1 MRLANHAL
9 AFQFIT
15 ATRDLGGADLD
26 RARTG
31 SRRSLLLG
39 AEHQLRQPL
48 NAVNLLIG
56 ELSQG
61 VSGRA
66 RDDVLADMRYA
77 VSLSNQWLD
86 ALVELE
92 KADQG
97 ALSPQA
103 QDVALSEVF
112 LRLKEDFARRFADQG
127 LDLRVVRTTQFV
139 RSDPVFLKRILSLL
153 LDNAAK
159 FTREGKVLLG
169 CRRMGGMI
177 RVEVWDTGL
186 GIAADEWLRVFDP
199 YVRLDNEVRP
209 RERGLGV
216 GLPLARRLAVLSG
229 EQLEISSKLGKGSC
243 FSLTLRGVDRNRP
256 QVPLAQERS
265 GVPRNPLD
273 KAKILLLEGDDA
285 ALLSNQFDLWGATVQ
300 QVAATRSALAHGL
313 EQEPA
318 LVVADGLTFEA
329 CGGWDLLSAARQA
342 RPEAPGLILL
352 GDAPGG
358 AILPE
363 GETPFHLLSRP
374 IKPARLRALT
384 MFALTAP

>member
-1 MRLANHAL
+1 M
-9 AFQFIT
+9 
-15 ATRDLGGADLD
+15 D
-26 RARTG
+26 RSRTG

-66 RDDVLADMRYA
+66 RDEVLADMLYA

-97 ALSPQA
+97 ALVPEA
-103 QDVALSEVF
+103 KDVSLAEVL
-112 LRLKEDFARRFADQG
+112 LRLKEEFAGQFADRG
-127 LDLRVVRTTQFV
+127 LDLRVVGTTQRV
-139 RSDPVFLKRILSLL
+139 RGDPMFLKRILSLL

-169 CRRMGGMI
+169 CRRSGAMI

-186 GIAADEWLRVFDP
+186 GIAADEGQKVFDP

-229 EQLEISSKLGKGSC
+229 GKLEISSKLGKGSC
-243 FSLTLRGVDRNRP
+243 FSLTLHGAGRDRP
-256 QVPLAQERS
+256 QEARASERS

-285 ALLSNQFDLWGATVQ
+285 ALLSNQFDLWGATVE
-300 QVAATRSALAHGL
+300 QVAATRSALADGL

-318 LVVADGLTFEA
+318 LVIADGPAFEA
-329 CGGWDLLSAARQA
+329 CGGWDLLSAAKRV
-342 RPEAPGLILL
+342 RPEPPGLILL
-352 GDAPGG
+352 GDPPAG
-358 AILPE
+358 AALPQSE
-363 GETPFHLLSRP
+363 IPFHLLSRP